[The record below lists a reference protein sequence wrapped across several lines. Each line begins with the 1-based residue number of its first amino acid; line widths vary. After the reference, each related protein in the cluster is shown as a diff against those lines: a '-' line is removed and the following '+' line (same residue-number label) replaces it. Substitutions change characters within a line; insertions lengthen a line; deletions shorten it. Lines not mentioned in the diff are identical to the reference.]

1 MRGDRVYATGL
12 VPILRLL
19 IQICEYVERNW
30 WEEEIVCSTYDGKT
44 FICKKYHFYW
54 TRRNSSWEMFRLDL
68 FQCWNHF
75 NIIWYIYIYIRI
87 RIEGK
92 KIFMTSFLLVKREKE
107 SLKIM
112 VNISFQSIKSCTI
125 KKWWFYF

>member
-1 MRGDRVYATGL
+1 MMARRSFAKNIIFIELEG
-12 VPILRLL
+12 ILREKCFAWIYFNVEIIL
-19 IQICEYVERNW
+19 I
-30 WEEEIVCSTYDGKT
+30 
-44 FICKKYHFYW
+44 
-54 TRRNSSWEMFRLDL
+54 L
-68 FQCWNHF
+68 FD
-75 NIIWYIYIYIRI
+75 IYIYIRI

-125 KKWWFYF
+125 KKW